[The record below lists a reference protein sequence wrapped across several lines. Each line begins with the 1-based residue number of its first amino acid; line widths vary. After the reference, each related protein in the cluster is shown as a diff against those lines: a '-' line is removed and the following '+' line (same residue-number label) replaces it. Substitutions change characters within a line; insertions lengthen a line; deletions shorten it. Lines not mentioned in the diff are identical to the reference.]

1 MRRSAVIFDQGTSLL
16 DIFHVRD
23 EDFRRQFRF
32 EKADLGAL
40 LSTLEVLESFTSAQG
55 VVVPGDEALCIMLRR
70 LAYPKWTLAF
80 CIVLPFCAVLRATQK
95 DLQLKPHGEGRS
107 LRRP

>member
-1 MRRSAVIFDQGTSLL
+1 MIFDQGTGLL
-16 DIFHVRD
+16 DIFHMRD
-23 EDFRRQFRF
+23 EGFLRQFCF

-40 LSTLEVLESFTSAQG
+40 LSTLEVPESFTSAQG
-55 VVVPGDEALCIMLRR
+55 VDVPGDELLCIMLRR

-80 CIVLPFCAVLRATQK
+80 CVVLPFYAVLRVTQK
-95 DLQLKPHGEGRS
+95 GLQLKPRGEGRS